1 MRTLT
6 RTTTEE
12 RRRLPLSTADV
23 AIRADEGVTGGERF
37 NGYAAVFNSRTAIG
51 NPLRWGFYEE
61 IAPGAFTKTLAE
73 GDARMLIDHDSYYV
87 VSRVSAGTL
96 SLAEDARG
104 LAVDSALDEGLSY
117 VSDLKTNIRNKNIT
131 GMSFGFYVIKDDWT
145 LEKVETSDGQTA
157 EVEVRRILEARL
169 IEVSAVTFPAYEET
183 EAELAS
189 VASALVSRGDRTAIE
204 ERAKFRPE
212 LRDLLQLVG
221 ASANA
226 DGGTATAAGY
236 APASGEGDARE
247 TAAAEE
253 RGALAVHSTDTSD
266 ASWDGPANSSD
277 LPQEESALRMAH
289 AWVDPDG
296 DADKKASYR
305 FIHHFVGV
313 DGDVG
318 TASTVAC
325 TTAIGVLNG
334 ARGGTTIP
342 EEDRQA
348 VYKHLAR
355 HLKDAGIKA
364 PELKSLTSEPGESTR
379 ESSTPEPAAA
389 PTATEPAETTRG
401 DLDARALRMKG
412 LAARYGLP
420 RARS

>member
-6 RTTTEE
+6 RTTAEE
-12 RRRLPLSTADV
+12 RRHLPLSTAEV
-23 AIRADEGVTGGERF
+23 AIRAVDGDAVDTGGERF
-37 NGYAAVFNSRTAIG
+37 IGYAAKFNSRTAIG
-51 NPLRWGFYEE
+51 NPLKWGFYEE
-61 IAPGAFTKTLAE
+61 IAPGAFTKTLQE

-96 SLAEDARG
+96 ALAEDALG
-104 LAVDSALDEGLSY
+104 LPVDSALDTGLSY
-117 VSDLKTNIRNKNIT
+117 VSDLKANVRNKNIT
-131 GMSFGFYVIKDDWT
+131 GMSFGFYVVKDDWA
-145 LEKVETSDGQTA
+145 LEDVELNGQTA
-157 EVEVRRILEARL
+157 QVEVRRILEVRL
-169 IEVSAVTFPAYEET
+169 IEVSAVTFPAYEDT

-189 VASALVSRGDRTAIE
+189 VASALVSRGDQAAIE
-204 ERAKFRPE
+204 KRAKFRPE

-221 ASANA
+221 KDTA
-226 DGGTATAAGY
+226 DTDVDVVPAARATAVV
-236 APASGEGDARE
+236 
-247 TAAAEE
+247 EE
-253 RGALAVHSTDTSD
+253 RGGLAVHSTDTSD

-277 LPQEESALRMAH
+277 LPSDEAALRMAH

-296 DADKKASYR
+296 DAAAKSSYR

-318 TASTVAC
+318 AASTVAC

-355 HLKDAGIKA
+355 HLKDAGLKA
-364 PELKSLTSEPGESTR
+364 PELKAVGGEPGESTR
-379 ESSTPEPAAA
+379 ETSTPETEPADADG
-389 PTATEPAETTRG
+389 TEPAETTRT
-401 DLDARALRMKG
+401 DQEARALRMRG
-412 LAARYGLP
+412 LAARYGLQQ
-420 RARS
+420 ASS

>member
-6 RTTTEE
+6 RTTAEE
-12 RRRLPLSTADV
+12 RRHLPLSTAEV
-23 AIRADEGVTGGERF
+23 VIRAVDGDSAADGGERF
-37 NGYAAVFNSRTAIG
+37 IGYAAKFNSRTAIG

-61 IAPGAFTKTLAE
+61 IAPGAFTKTLQE

-96 SLAEDARG
+96 QLAEDAHG
-104 LAVDSALDEGLSY
+104 LPVDSALDPALSY
-117 VSDLKTNIRNKNIT
+117 VNDLKANVRNKNIT
-131 GMSFGFYVIKDDWT
+131 GMSFGFWVVKDDWT

-157 EVEVRRILEARL
+157 EVEVRRILEVRL
-169 IEVSAVTFPAYEET
+169 LEVSAVTFPQYEDT

-189 VASALVSRGDRTAIE
+189 VASALVRRGDQAAIE
-204 ERAKFRPE
+204 RRARYRPE

-221 ASANA
+221 SGPA
-226 DGGTATAAGY
+226 DDSDGDTDGAGAAVRQ
-236 APASGEGDARE
+236 A
-247 TAAAEE
+247 AAAEQ
-253 RGALAVHSTDTSD
+253 RGALAAHSTDTSD
-266 ASWDGPANSSD
+266 AAWDGPGNSSD
-277 LPQEESALRMAH
+277 LPAEETALRQAH

-296 DADKKASYR
+296 DAAAKSSYR

-318 TASTVAC
+318 AASTVAC

-334 ARGGTTIP
+334 ARGGTAIP
-342 EEDRQA
+342 EEDRQT

-355 HLKDAGIKA
+355 HLKDAGLKA
-364 PELKSLTSEPGESTR
+364 PELKQVAGEPGETTR
-379 ESSTPEPAAA
+379 ETSTPQDAPAAA
-389 PTATEPAETTRG
+389 DGTEPAVTTRA
-401 DLDARALRMKG
+401 DSDSRILRMRG

-420 RARS
+420 LIPS

>member
-12 RRRLPLSTADV
+12 RRRLPLSTAGV
-23 AIRADEGVTGGERF
+23 AIRADEGVDAAERF
-37 NGYAAVFNSRTAIG
+37 KGYAAVFNSRTAIG

-61 IAPGAFTKTLAE
+61 IAPGAFTKTLSE

-104 LAVDSALDEGLSY
+104 LAVDSALDGGLSY
-117 VSDLKTNIRNKNIT
+117 VTDLKANVRNGNIT

-145 LEKVETSDGQTA
+145 LEQVETSDGQTA
-157 EVEVRRILEARL
+157 DVEVRRILEARL

-189 VASALVSRGDRTAIE
+189 VASALVSRGDQAAIE
-204 ERAKFRPE
+204 KRAQLRPE
-212 LRDLLQLVG
+212 LRDLLQLVDAG
-221 ASANA
+221 ASADDGAQPAGRAPA
-226 DGGTATAAGY
+226 DGQRGQ
-236 APASGEGDARE
+236 DV
-247 TAAAEE
+247 AAAEE
-253 RGALAVHSTDTSD
+253 RGGLAVHSTGTSD
-266 ASWDGPANSSD
+266 AAWDGPANSSD

-296 DADKKASYR
+296 DAAAKSSYR

-318 TASTVAC
+318 AASTVAC

-364 PELKSLTSEPGESTR
+364 PELKSAGSEPGESTR
-379 ESSTPEPAAA
+379 DTSTPEADAA
-389 PTATEPAETTRG
+389 PDATEPAETTRS
-401 DLDARALRMKG
+401 DTDPRALRMRG
-412 LAARYGLP
+412 LAARYGLQLT
-420 RARS
+420 S

>member
-23 AIRADEGVTGGERF
+23 VIRAIEGDTVDERF
-37 NGYAAVFNSRTAIG
+37 HGYAAKFNSRTAIG

-61 IAPGAFTKTLAE
+61 IAPGAFTKTLQE

-87 VSRVSAGTL
+87 VSRVTAGTL
-96 SLAEDARG
+96 LLAEDDQG
-104 LAVDSALDEGLSY
+104 LPVDSALDPGLSY
-117 VSDLKTNIRNKNIT
+117 VNDLKANVRNGNIT
-131 GMSFGFYVIKDDWT
+131 GMSFGFYVLKDQWST
-145 LEKVETSDGQTA
+145 ETIDTSEGPVD
-157 EVEVRRILEARL
+157 VEVRRILEVRL
-169 IEVSAVTFPAYEET
+169 IEVSAVTFPAYEDT

-189 VASALVSRGDRTAIE
+189 VASALVSRGDQAAIE
-204 ERAKFRPE
+204 KRARFKPE
-212 LRDLLQLVG
+212 LRDLLAVVG
-221 ASANA
+221 GGSAVA
-226 DGGTATAAGY
+226 DPVDRGEQAPTPAARQ
-236 APASGEGDARE
+236 A
-247 TAAAEE
+247 AAAEE
-253 RGALAVHSTDTSD
+253 RGALAAHSTDTSD
-266 ASWDGPANSSD
+266 GAWDGPANSKD
-277 LPQEESALRMAH
+277 LPGEESSLRMAH

-296 DADKKASYR
+296 DADAKASYR

-318 TASTVAC
+318 AASTIAC

-364 PELKSLTSEPGESTR
+364 PELKAVGSEPGESTR
-379 ESSTPEPAAA
+379 ETSTPEPAAA
-389 PTATEPAETTRG
+389 PTAPEPAETTRTTA
-401 DLDARALRMKG
+401 DARVLRMKG

-420 RARS
+420 LARS